1 MFMKLG
7 YNTVLAVLS
16 GVLAVFCYGCGRPG
30 EHVESMPLERLDF
43 FIADYDGMSDADRA
57 VMADSMM
64 PGICVYSAM
73 TGMEW
78 TGVDSVMAQLS
89 SRDYVRVF
97 TPDVKAR
104 FLSDDS
110 IAHVAGLLNRALRE
124 KFPAAAYERLFAIVS
139 PYRQSIVTADS
150 LRFIALNHYLGAD
163 YPGYAGFG
171 GYERLL
177 KTPRHLPYDLAKASI
192 AVAYPYEGG
201 DTFTVLSRMLY
212 EGALVN
218 AVMMTVPDADLA
230 ETLGYSDDQLAWVE
244 ANERNLWE
252 RLVSRQLIYST
263 SELDAMRLVAPAPV
277 TSVLHPDAPG
287 RVGRYIGYRILRSYI
302 DRAGGVTPEETLLPD
317 FYGRAEN
324 VLIKSEYAP

>member
-1 MFMKLG
+1 MKLG
-7 YNTVLAVLS
+7 YNTALAVLS
-16 GVLAVFCYGCGRPG
+16 GVLVALCYGCGRSDAY
-30 EHVESMPLERLDF
+30 VESMPLERLDIF
-43 FIADYDGMSDADRA
+43 VYDYSGMSDVDRA

-64 PGICVYSAM
+64 PGIWVYSAM

-78 TGVDSVMAQLS
+78 TDVDSVMAELS

-110 IAHVAGLLNRALRE
+110 IAHVAGLLNRALHD
-124 KFPAAAYERLFAIVS
+124 KYPAAEYGRLFAIVT
-139 PYRQSIVTADS
+139 PYRQSIVAADS

-163 YPGYAGFG
+163 YPGYAGLG

-177 KTPRHLPYDLAKASI
+177 KTPRHLPYDLAEASI

-201 DTFTVLSRMLY
+201 ETPTALRRMLY

-218 AVMMTVPDADLA
+218 AVMETVPDADLA
-230 ETLGYSDDQLAWVE
+230 ETLGYSGDQLAWVE
-244 ANERNLWE
+244 TNERNLWE
-252 RLVSRQLIYST
+252 RLVSRQLLYST
-263 SELDAMRLVAPAPV
+263 SELDAMRLVVPAPV

-287 RVGRYIGYRILRSYI
+287 RVGRYIGYRILRSYL
-302 DRAGGVTPEETLLPD
+302 DHAGGVTPEETLFPD

-324 VLIKSEYAP
+324 VLIESEYVP